1 METYPLLSLSIEEAM
16 KLQFWAVD
24 CMTKEFEGQESLSR
38 GDLGVVRG
46 LNKPLTTAKAERV
59 IARIFGA
66 EACVLVRGA
75 GSAAIRFGLHTMLRC
90 GQKILVH
97 KAPIYN
103 TTATSFE
110 MLGLVP
116 VEADF
121 NDLDEIRSV
130 LEADTEIA
138 GALVQYTTDM
148 ICMRSSEQLRM
159 CGIFRC

>member
-46 LNKPLTTAKAERV
+46 VKINRLQQQKPSGSLR
-59 IARIFGA
+59 GY
-66 EACVLVRGA
+66 LVRKPCTCARGRKC
-75 GSAAIRFGLHTMLRC
+75 SDSLWTSYNAALRT
-90 GQKILVH
+90 KDLAH

-110 MLGLVP
+110 MLGFVP
-116 VEADF
+116 V
-121 NDLDEIRSV
+121 
-130 LEADTEIA
+130 A
-138 GALVQYTTDM
+138 G
-148 ICMRSSEQLRM
+148 R
-159 CGIFRC
+159 F

>member
-66 EACVLVRGA
+66 EAWKCSDPLWT
-75 GSAAIRFGLHTMLRC
+75 SYNAALRT
-90 GQKILVH
+90 KDPR
-97 KAPIYN
+97 A
-103 TTATSFE
+103 
-110 MLGLVP
+110 
-116 VEADF
+116 
-121 NDLDEIRSV
+121 
-130 LEADTEIA
+130 
-138 GALVQYTTDM
+138 
-148 ICMRSSEQLRM
+148 
-159 CGIFRC
+159 

>member
-66 EACVLVRGA
+66 EACVLVRGRKC
-75 GSAAIRFGLHTMLRC
+75 SDSLWTSYNAALRTKDSC
-90 GQKILVH
+90 
-97 KAPIYN
+97 A
-103 TTATSFE
+103 
-110 MLGLVP
+110 
-116 VEADF
+116 
-121 NDLDEIRSV
+121 
-130 LEADTEIA
+130 
-138 GALVQYTTDM
+138 
-148 ICMRSSEQLRM
+148 
-159 CGIFRC
+159 